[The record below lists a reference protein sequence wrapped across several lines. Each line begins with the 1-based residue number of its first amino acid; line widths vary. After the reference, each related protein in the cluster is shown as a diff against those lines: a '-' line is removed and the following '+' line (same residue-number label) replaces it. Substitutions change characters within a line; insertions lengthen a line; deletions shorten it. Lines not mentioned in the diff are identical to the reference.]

1 MATQTI
7 QDATAPVT
15 LEELKDYFEHL
26 AVAEIDDPDT
36 EADVAGAQ
44 LPSDDEEF
52 GELS

>member
-15 LEELKDYFEHL
+15 IEELEDYFEHL

-36 EADVAGAQ
+36 EGDAAGAQ

-52 GELS
+52 GESS